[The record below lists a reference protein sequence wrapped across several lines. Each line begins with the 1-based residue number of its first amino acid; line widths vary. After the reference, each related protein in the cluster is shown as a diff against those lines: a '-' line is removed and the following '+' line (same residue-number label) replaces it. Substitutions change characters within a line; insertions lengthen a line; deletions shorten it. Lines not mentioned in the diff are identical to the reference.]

1 MGQKSNKEG
10 FMQAIKRLLTNKL
23 FMYNFMSN
31 VFFAFA
37 FMGFGTFMP
46 KFFELNFRRKR
57 SSSAGF
63 VGGIGTMSKGI
74 GFLISGQY
82 HIFKGNIGTAATI
95 LMLFP
100 NN

>member
-1 MGQKSNKEG
+1 MGGEGSNKAG
-10 FMQAIKRLLTNKL
+10 FVKAIKRLLTNKL

-31 VFFAFA
+31 IFFAFA

-63 VGGIGTMSKGI
+63 AGGIGTLSKGI
-74 GFLISGQY
+74 GFLVSGLLE
-82 HIFKGNIGTAATI
+82 HSN
-95 LMLFP
+95 L
-100 NN
+100 